1 VKPTLVGA
9 DASAPGPGSDDVQAP
24 LGTIQMP
31 RGAGPPAMGGP
42 PPMPGDA
49 AAPIQPTMMASSQTL
64 TAGAPPGM
72 PQDWRYE
79 IKVEIARGGMGR
91 VVEATDTV
99 LGRTVA
105 LKEVLSLD
113 ADTVRR
119 FHRET
124 RITARLEH
132 PAIVPV
138 HDAGVSPSGAPYY
151 VMRKVGGRALEELV
165 AAANAVPERL
175 ALVPHIVT
183 AAHAIAHAHERGIV
197 HRDIKPSN
205 ILIGDLGETIVIDW
219 GLAKAIGEAD
229 DTSGPTPRVLPPDD
243 DSSLKTRAGIVY
255 GTPGFMAPEQLRGK
269 PVDERCDV
277 YALGATLYHLLA
289 RRPPHH
295 HKSAD
300 VMMRAAVEGPPIPLS
315 VIVPTVP
322 PELATI
328 VDKALAHDAAKR
340 YQNAGA
346 LAEDLQRFLTGQLVG
361 SHSYTARER
370 LWRFYRRN
378 RTSVTIAALAI
389 IAGIAGT
396 VLAFAKIRDQR
407 DRADAQARIAT
418 TQRKVAEDQREE
430 VIAKARELTLTNAR
444 HASLTD
450 PTRAAAMVKPLVT
463 PELWRQARDVGAAAR
478 ANGIAFSL
486 PISRHTLTLELS
498 RDGERALAAGDDGI
512 VRIVDLQ
519 KRSSKEVFNAGGAVM
534 AHFADGER
542 LIVLH
547 QGNRLWIVD
556 AATGSK
562 REITATTPI
571 AKLEVSGPL
580 AYWVDTSNA
589 VWRLDLAGGPP
600 APVELAEPVT
610 IVMPSPDGRW
620 IAFGG
625 TKHLLLADRSHPTLP
640 PEIMSEGVTRHLT
653 WSGDSRRLAVQ
664 IDDEVLDINTQPA
677 PQIFDRFLVGAR
689 FGLAYSG
696 GQIFSS
702 GPTGVRQLGPDGK
715 IRLNDPNHTLGVHE
729 ARGRVV
735 ISAKPQGEIV
745 VLSEY
750 GDHTM
755 RSPLPIQAVATSP
768 QGPWIVAAA
777 EGMLLVWSLEGF
789 EPRSFEA
796 SPPTSARFVTGDS
809 ILVTYFDDSAD
820 WIDLRTRKETSLGLM
835 PAISSVNA
843 SPDGAE
849 AIAIDSTRRAWHVAG
864 VGQPKAMP
872 GEVSRASFVDDTRY
886 VLAIEAGIRLD
897 DQRQHTQVML
907 FAHKGD
913 LVDLATTATGG
924 GWVAAS
930 FADGTLWRTSLTS
943 GVQTSLAL
951 AAPLPT
957 ALPLAL
963 ATDGTVFVGVGGEV
977 RAWRPD
983 GRIEP
988 IATGVEP
995 IYDVVLVEP
1004 TTVLALAEDGT
1015 GHLVDIRTKTITARI
1030 PVAPL
1035 SSVAASGSLIA
1046 SPTVAGGVEVVD
1058 PVAQWRWPLATPQ
1071 KGMHQPFAD
1080 IQMSPDGARVVGLT
1094 QHSVVVW
1101 TLDLPGSAEET
1112 ASWLDKLTNAS
1123 APSPSGP
1130 LIWR

>member
-1 VKPTLVGA
+1 VADGDPPDEKPT
-9 DASAPGPGSDDVQAP
+9 D
-24 LGTIQMP
+24 
-31 RGAGPPAMGGP
+31 
-42 PPMPGDA
+42 
-49 AAPIQPTMMASSQTL
+49 AAPILPTLMVSSQTMVP
-64 TAGAPPGM
+64 GAPPGM
-72 PQDWRYE
+72 PQAWRYE
-79 IKVEIARGGMGR
+79 ITVEIARGGMGR
-91 VVEATDTV
+91 VVEAMDTV

-119 FHRET
+119 FQRET

-138 HDAGVSPSGAPYY
+138 HDAGVTPDGAPFY

-165 AAANAVPERL
+165 AAASDVPKRL
-175 ALVPHIVT
+175 ALVPHIIT
-183 AAHAIAHAHERGIV
+183 AAQAIAHAHERGIV

-205 ILIGDLGETIVIDW
+205 ILVGDLGETIVIDW

-229 DTSGPTPRVLPPDD
+229 DTTGPTARVLPPDD
-243 DSSLKTRAGIVY
+243 DAALKTRAGVVY
-255 GTPGFMAPEQLRGK
+255 GTPGFMAPEQLRGR

-300 VMMRAAVEGPPIPLS
+300 AMMRAAVEGPPVPLTEL
-315 VIVPTVP
+315 VPTVP

-328 VDKALAHDAAKR
+328 VDKALAHDATRR
-340 YQNAGA
+340 YQNAGS
-346 LAEDLQRFLTGQLVG
+346 LAEDLQRYLTGQLVG
-361 SHSYTARER
+361 SHQYTTRER

-378 RTSVTIAALAI
+378 RTSVTVAAVASIAILV
-389 IAGIAGT
+389 GT
-396 VLAFAKIRDQR
+396 IVAFAEIRGQR
-407 DRADAQARIAT
+407 DRADAEARIAT
-418 TQRKVAEDQREE
+418 TQRKLAEEQREI
-430 VIAKARELTLTNAR
+430 VMAKARELTLTNAR

-450 PTRAAAMVKPLVT
+450 PTRAVAMVKPLVT

-478 ANGIAFSL
+478 ANGVAFSL
-486 PISRHTLTLELS
+486 PISKHTMTLELS

-512 VRIVDLQ
+512 VRLVDLQ
-519 KRSSKEVFNAGGAVM
+519 KRSAKEVFNAGGAVM
-534 AHFADGER
+534 ARFADGER
-542 LIVLH
+542 KIILH

-556 AATGSK
+556 TATGTK
-562 REITATTPI
+562 RELTATTAI
-571 AKLEVSGPL
+571 AQLEVSGPL

-600 APVELAEPVT
+600 TPVELAEPVT
-610 IVMPSPDGRW
+610 LVMPSPDGRW

-625 TKHLLLADRSHPTLP
+625 TKHLLLADRSHPTQP

-664 IDDEVLDINTQPA
+664 IDDEVLDINTQPV

-702 GPTGVRQLGPDGK
+702 GPTGVRQLARPESK
-715 IRLNDPNHTLGVHE
+715 VRLNDPSHTLGVHE

-750 GDHTM
+750 GDHTLKA
-755 RSPLPIQAVATSP
+755 PLPIQAVATSP

-809 ILVTYFDDSAD
+809 MIVTYFDDSAD
-820 WIDLRTRKETSLGLM
+820 WIDLRTHKETSLGLM
-835 PAISSVNA
+835 PALSTVVA

-849 AIAIDSTRRAWHVAG
+849 AIAIDSTRRAWHVSG
-864 VGQPKAMP
+864 VGQPKALP

-886 VLAIEAGIRLD
+886 VVATAAGLRLD
-897 DQRQHTQVML
+897 DQRQHTQL
-907 FAHKGD
+907 ALLAHTPEIR
-913 LVDLATTATGG
+913 DLATLADGG

-930 FADGTLWRTSLTS
+930 FADGKLWRKSLGSGVETSL
-943 GVQTSLAL
+943 VVP
-951 AAPLPT
+951 APLPES
-957 ALPLAL
+957 LPLAL
-963 ATDGTVFVGVGGEV
+963 ASDGTVLVGVGGEV
-977 RAWRPD
+977 RAWRAD
-983 GRIEP
+983 GRIESL
-988 IATGVEP
+988 ASGAEP

-1004 TTVLALAEDGT
+1004 TTVLALAADGT
-1015 GHLVDIRTKTITARI
+1015 GHHVDIRARTITARL

-1035 SSVAASGSLIA
+1035 SSVAANGSLVA
-1046 SPTVAGGVEVVD
+1046 CPTVVGGVEVVD

-1080 IQMSPDGARVVGLT
+1080 IQIAPDGTRVVALT

-1101 TLDLPGSAEET
+1101 TLALPGTAEET
-1112 ASWLDKLTNAS
+1112 TSWLDKLTNAT
-1123 APSPSGP
+1123 AGSPSGP
-1130 LIWR
+1130 LTWR

>member
-1 VKPTLVGA
+1 VKPTLVGT
-9 DASAPGPGSDDVQAP
+9 DSASAAPTDESQAP
-24 LGTIQMP
+24 
-31 RGAGPPAMGGP
+31 A
-42 PPMPGDA
+42 MPGDE
-49 AAPIQPTMMASSQTL
+49 AAPIQPTMMASAHTL
-64 TAGAPPGM
+64 TPGAPPGM
-72 PQDWRYE
+72 PQSWRYE
-79 IKVEIARGGMGR
+79 ITVEIARGGMGR
-91 VVEATDTV
+91 VVEAIDTV

-119 FHRET
+119 FQRET

-138 HDAGVSPSGAPYY
+138 HDAGVSPGGAPYY

-165 AAANAVPERL
+165 ATANDVAQRL
-175 ALVPHIVT
+175 ALVPHIIT

-205 ILIGDLGETIVIDW
+205 ILVGDLGETIVIDW

-229 DTSGPTPRVLPPDD
+229 DTTGPTPRVLPPDD
-243 DSSLKTRAGIVY
+243 DSALKTRAGVVY

-300 VMMRAAVEGPPIPLS
+300 AMMRAAVEGPPTPLTQL
-315 VIVPTVP
+315 VPLVP

-328 VDKALAHDAAKR
+328 VEKALAHDATRR

-346 LAEDLQRFLTGQLVG
+346 LAEDLQRYLTGQLVG

-378 RTSVTIAALAI
+378 RTSVTIAAVATAAI
-389 IAGIAGT
+389 LVGT
-396 VLAFAKIRDQR
+396 VIAFAEIRDQR
-407 DRADAQARIAT
+407 DRADAEARIAT
-418 TQRKVAEDQREE
+418 RERKLAEDQRE
-430 VIAKARELTLTNAR
+430 VVLAKARELTLTNAR
-444 HASLTD
+444 HASLSD
-450 PTRAAAMVKPLVT
+450 PTRAVAMVKPLVT
-463 PELWRQARDVGAAAR
+463 AELWRQARDVGAAAR
-478 ANGIAFSL
+478 ANGVAFSM
-486 PISRHTLTLELS
+486 PISKHTLTLELS

-512 VRIVDLQ
+512 VRIIDLE
-519 KRSSKEVFNAGGAVM
+519 KRTSKEIFNAGGAVM
-534 AHFADGER
+534 ARFADGER
-542 LIVLH
+542 QIVLY

-556 AATGSK
+556 TATGAK
-562 REITATTPI
+562 RELTATTAI
-571 AKLEVSGPL
+571 STLEVSGPL

-600 APVELAEPVT
+600 VPVALSEPVT
-610 IVMPSPDGRW
+610 LVMPSPDGRW
-620 IAFGG
+620 IAYAG
-625 TKHLLLADRSHPTLP
+625 TKHLLLADRSNPTLP

-664 IDDEVLDINTQPA
+664 IDDEVLDINTQPV

-702 GPTGVRQLGPDGK
+702 GPTGVRQLARPESK
-715 IRLNDPNHTLGVHE
+715 VRLNDPSHTLGVHE

-750 GDHTM
+750 GDHTLKA
-755 RSPLPIQAVATSP
+755 PLPIQAVATSP

-777 EGMLLVWSLEGF
+777 EGMLLVWTLEGF

-796 SPPTSARFVTGDS
+796 SPPTSARFVTGDAM
-809 ILVTYFDDSAD
+809 IVTYFDDSAD

-835 PAISSVNA
+835 PAISSVIA

-864 VGQPKAMP
+864 VGQPKALP

-886 VLAIEAGIRLD
+886 VLAGDGGLRLA
-897 DQRQHTQVML
+897 DQRAHTQVVL
-907 FAHKGD
+907 FAHAGE
-913 LVDLATTATGG
+913 LADLATVADGG

-930 FADGTLWRTSLTS
+930 FVDGTLWRTSLAS
-943 GVQTSLAL
+943 GVETSLAL
-951 AAPLPT
+951 GAPVPRV
-957 ALPLAL
+957 LPLVL
-963 ATDGTVFVGVGGEV
+963 APDGTVFIGVGGEV

-988 IATGVEP
+988 IVTGVEP
-995 IYDVVLVEP
+995 IYDVALVERG
-1004 TTVLALAEDGT
+1004 TLLALAEDGT
-1015 GHLVDIRTKTITARI
+1015 GHLIDIRTKTISARL

-1035 SSVAASGSLIA
+1035 SSVAANGSLIA
-1046 SPTVAGGVEVVD
+1046 SPTVVGGVEVID

-1080 IQMSPDGARVVGLT
+1080 IEISPDGTRVVGLT

-1101 TLDLPGSAEET
+1101 TLALPGSSEET
-1112 ASWLDKLTNAS
+1112 ASWLDKLTNAT
-1123 APSPSGP
+1123 AETPSGP
-1130 LIWR
+1130 LTWR